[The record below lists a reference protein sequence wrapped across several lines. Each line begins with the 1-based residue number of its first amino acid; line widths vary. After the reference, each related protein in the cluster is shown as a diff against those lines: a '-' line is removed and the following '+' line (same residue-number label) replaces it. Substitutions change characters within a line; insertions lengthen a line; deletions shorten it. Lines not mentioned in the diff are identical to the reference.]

1 MLKKLKRIV
10 LTEEQIDR
18 EIYKIQN
25 LIKIYEKVD
34 KKTNKEQVLMYLNGK
49 LDTLNWIKEVEDIWK
64 H

>member
-49 LDTLNWIKEVEDIWK
+49 LESLNWIKEVAIIWK